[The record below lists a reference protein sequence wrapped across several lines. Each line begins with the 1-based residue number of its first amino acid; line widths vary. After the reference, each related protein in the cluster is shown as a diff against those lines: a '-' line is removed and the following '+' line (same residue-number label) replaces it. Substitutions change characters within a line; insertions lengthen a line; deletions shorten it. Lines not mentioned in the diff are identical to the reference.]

1 MAGKFVTIEG
11 CEGVGKSTLIEGL
24 KKYFAATNTDAVFTR
39 EPGGTAVAE
48 KIRAVILDA
57 ANSQITPVT
66 ELLLYA
72 AARAQHTE
80 ELIKPALKA
89 GKIVVCDRYSDSTLA
104 YQGYARGLSK
114 SLCRTLNEIA
124 QQNQKID
131 LTVFLDLSPEKGFLR
146 KGGADQS
153 DRLEKENLGFHKREY
168 EGFCDI
174 ARSDSE
180 RVVAVD
186 ASRPR
191 EQVLDS
197 VLAEMKK
204 RGIIG

>member
-1 MAGKFVTIEG
+1 M
-11 CEGVGKSTLIEGL
+11 
-24 KKYFAATNTDAVFTR
+24 
-39 EPGGTAVAE
+39 
-48 KIRAVILDA
+48 
-57 ANSQITPVT
+57 
-66 ELLLYA
+66 
-72 AARAQHTE
+72 
-80 ELIKPALKA
+80 
-89 GKIVVCDRYSDSTLA
+89 
-104 YQGYARGLSK
+104 
-114 SLCRTLNEIA
+114 
-124 QQNQKID
+124 
-131 LTVFLDLSPEKGFLR
+131 R

-153 DRLEKENLGFHKREY
+153 DRLEKENLGFHKRVY

>member
-1 MAGKFVTIEG
+1 MPIPREKYCAARSERKASSLARNQVIVWSPVSYTHLNKEIRKFLTPTKFDFTPKAHWDIGEN
-11 CEGVGKSTLIEGL
+11 L
-24 KKYFAATNTDAVFTR
+24 K
-39 EPGGTAVAE
+39 
-48 KIRAVILDA
+48 ILDPATA
-57 ANSQITPVT
+57 AKISG
-66 ELLLYA
+66 
-72 AARAQHTE
+72 ARFT
-80 ELIKPALKA
+80 
-89 GKIVVCDRYSDSTLA
+89 VY
-104 YQGYARGLSK
+104 RGL
-114 SLCRTLNEIA
+114 
-124 QQNQKID
+124 
-131 LTVFLDLSPEKGFLR
+131 
-146 KGGADQS
+146 GA
-153 DRLEKENLGFHKREY
+153 RLERAIYNFMLDTHTANGYTEIFPPYMVNRDSMYGTGQLPKLSLIHIYKRVY